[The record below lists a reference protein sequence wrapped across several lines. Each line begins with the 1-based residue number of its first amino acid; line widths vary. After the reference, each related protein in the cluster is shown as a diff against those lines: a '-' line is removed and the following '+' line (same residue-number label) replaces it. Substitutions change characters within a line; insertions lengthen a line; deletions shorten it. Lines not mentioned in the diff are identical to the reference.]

1 MHTHHHLQQ
10 QYQTTRV
17 AENGLGISSNS
28 LRAGLVGG
36 GGGREGKHT
45 LGRGGRGGCLRRG
58 GVTVGTGSA
67 GNGGGGGGISPVCF
81 PAGRGNE
88 RRGRGA
94 GADREDGHVEAE
106 TVRGRE
112 GWRQ

>member
-36 GGGREGKHT
+36 GEEGERGSTPWGGEG
-45 LGRGGRGGCLRRG
+45 GEVACDEEVSPWARDRPGMEEAAAEFLRCASRPAVATSDDG
-58 GVTVGTGSA
+58 GV
-67 GNGGGGGGISPVCF
+67 
-81 PAGRGNE
+81 RGP
-88 RRGRGA
+88 
-94 GADREDGHVEAE
+94 
-106 TVRGRE
+106 TVRTGTSR
-112 GWRQ
+112 RRR